1 MKRKVLFQCSAVL
14 LSAGLALGTAGTNKI
29 GPAFAEEVQTEP
41 SETVQ
46 LPESE
51 AAPEQEVPFEGEI
64 AVENEEVNLTNPIN
78 DEITESQTTVPQEI
92 STEAATTVSEAP
104 STEVETSIPT
114 ESSTETQTTASA
126 ESSTEMKTEV
136 SSEETTETASTDASL
151 DETETS
157 SEELQKQ
164 ELTDMVLNL
173 DQDLEMVPV
182 EFVSYIDVQDVYSA
196 VLTYFDGTTEKLE
209 KSDERF
215 TLTVSY
221 QDDDAQ
227 EDMLCRT
234 YHAVLTDNA
243 TGKTFEDTQSITFGK
258 KDPIEIKT
266 TEMTSV
272 IVKGTKWIMVQSVP
286 TISGRYAMNS
296 DKPIEAMYYAA
307 EDGEVIWAEDAFEL
321 QEDVTYRFLIKLK

>member
-1 MKRKVLFQCSAVL
+1 MKRKVFFQCSAVL
-14 LSAGLALGTAGTNKI
+14 LSAGLAFGTAGANKI

-51 AAPEQEVPFEGEI
+51 AAPETSTVQE
-64 AVENEEVNLTNPIN
+64 
-78 DEITESQTTVPQEI
+78 
-92 STEAATTVSEAP
+92 SEAV
-104 STEVETSIPT
+104 TTAPT
-114 ESSTETQTTASA
+114 EPSTETQTTAPTESSTEGETTTSA
-126 ESSTEMKTEV
+126 EASTEMKTEV
-136 SSEETTETASTDASL
+136 SSEETTESSTADASL
-151 DETETS
+151 DETETP
-157 SEELQKQ
+157 SEELQKK
-164 ELTDMVLNL
+164 ELTDMALNL
-173 DQDLEMVPV
+173 DQDLEMVPT
-182 EFVSYIDVQDVYSA
+182 EFVEYIDAQDVYLA
-196 VLTYFDGTTEKLE
+196 VLTYSDGTTEKLDQ
-209 KSDERF
+209 SNERF

-234 YHAVLTDNA
+234 YHAILTDKV
-243 TGKTFEDTQSITFGK
+243 TGKKFEDTQSITFGK
-258 KDPIEIKT
+258 KDPVEIKT

-307 EDGEVIWAEDAFEL
+307 EDGEVICAEDAFEL
-321 QEDVTYRFLIKLK
+321 QEDVTYNFLIKLK